1 VLVFNAIQGIYST
14 YLEAYNRFAFI
25 SLPPAAPIMV
35 RQSGSPLDCVERAL
49 LPAGFWELQA
59 SGQECPL
66 HTIQVRPKKFKL
78 RRYQLF

>member
-49 LPAGFWELQA
+49 LPAGFWEL
-59 SGQECPL
+59 
-66 HTIQVRPKKFKL
+66 
-78 RRYQLF
+78 